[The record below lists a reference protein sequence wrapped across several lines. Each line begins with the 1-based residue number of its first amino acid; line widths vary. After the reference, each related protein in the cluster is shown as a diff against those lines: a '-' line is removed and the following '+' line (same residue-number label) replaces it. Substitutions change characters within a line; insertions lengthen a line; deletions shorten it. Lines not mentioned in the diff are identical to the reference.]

1 MFGICKRSDIF
12 SPFYQFTPMFKVRN
26 ILFIALIAAA
36 FFTNPTEK
44 AFKTEIEDQLI
55 KEMKLD
61 EEQNIVGE
69 MLSSKLVESLLW
81 AVVRVDYQDYKL
93 CSTFE
98 LKAGARQMKF
108 LGIFGQIIP
117 ISGKGKLTDI
127 DLK

>member
-1 MFGICKRSDIF
+1 
-12 SPFYQFTPMFKVRN
+12 MFKVRN
-26 ILFIALIAAA
+26 ILLIAVIAAA
-36 FFTNPTEK
+36 FFTNPNEK

-55 KEMKLD
+55 KEMKLG

-69 MLSSKLVESLLW
+69 MLSSKLVETLLW

-98 LKAGARQMKF
+98 LKAGDHQMKF

-117 ISGKGKLTDI
+117 ISGKDMLSE
-127 DLK
+127 LKAK